1 MSIASFSESSM
12 LIYVPKLRNV
22 APRLQNRFESAFSLY
37 CCGNREESYT
47 GCKNKYKNRIQS
59 KDCCIFILAVSL
71 LLSELGRAVCPS
83 KRVEL

>member
-1 MSIASFSESSM
+1 MSRRDCKIDLKA
-12 LIYVPKLRNV
+12 R
-22 APRLQNRFESAFSLY
+22 SLFTVLEIVMRVTLAARMRY
-37 CCGNREESYT
+37 E
-47 GCKNKYKNRIQS
+47 NRIQS